1 MFYAKQ
7 ALKGKIVQQFTFL
20 SLCTA
25 RTHFLFMCKECAV
38 KSSNSAKITMTLEQ
52 QELTDKPCD
61 CVLRLKTNITT
72 DSHKMKTVNK
82 LSMYSQLNNL
92 WSYSPPQN

>member
-25 RTHFLFMCKECAV
+25 RTHVLFMCKECAV

-52 QELTDKPCD
+52 QELTDNLAIVYLLKNKHYNRFSQNED
-61 CVLRLKTNITT
+61 C
-72 DSHKMKTVNK
+72 
-82 LSMYSQLNNL
+82 Q
-92 WSYSPPQN
+92 